1 MVVIPSTLA
10 VATLEA
16 VIDPGVETG
25 PVLAAEIDPEAV
37 TGLAQAVEIDLEVVT
52 NQVQVVAETD
62 PVPEP
67 DQVRDRNQAQV
78 AVTDPVP
85 EQDRAR
91 DRNQAQ
97 VQGQVRVTGVPLV
110 ARARVEVLH
119 PGIVSVVH
127 PVAPANQNQEAHPA
141 EVVADAAA
149 PVVVVA
155 DAVAVGA
162 EVVVAD
168 VDVDLKWRLKTSKP
182 CT

>member
-91 DRNQAQ
+91 ERNQAQ
-97 VQGQVRVTGVPLV
+97 VQGQVRVTEVPLV

-141 EVVADAAA
+141 
-149 PVVVVA
+149 
-155 DAVAVGA
+155 
-162 EVVVAD
+162 
-168 VDVDLKWRLKTSKP
+168 
-182 CT
+182 